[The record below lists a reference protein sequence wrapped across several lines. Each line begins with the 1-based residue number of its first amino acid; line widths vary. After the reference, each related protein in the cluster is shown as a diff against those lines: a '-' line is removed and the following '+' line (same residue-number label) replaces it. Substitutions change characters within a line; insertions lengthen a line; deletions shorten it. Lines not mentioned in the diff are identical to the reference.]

1 MSTWYTA
8 QALAGLVGM
17 PAYPDGVRK
26 KAEREEWQSRK
37 RGKGKGAEY
46 HIGSLP
52 IETRRYLAEQAVA
65 AQGHAVTD
73 HAAGGKAMAKLLAR
87 EVPVKPEAGRKLL
100 TLGEGARQKVDAR
113 LLILQAADIF
123 LAPYHACQQ
132 GEVGRRAF
140 IEAYR
145 ARTLALPVS
154 VYERQKPFSLITL
167 RRWQSALADEGPA
180 ALAGNYQR
188 ERPSTVEQSPDLAQF
203 LTALVTTKPHL
214 ANKWGALH
222 ELASQYSEMN
232 QLGWQI
238 PSQSSLRR
246 WMVKWLAENKVAF
259 TYPPTRMPTTT
270 NTAARSRRCTPGWPS
285 PTTSGSSIAL
295 RSMRC
300 WWMVVTAS
308 SR

>member
-37 RGKGKGAEY
+37 REKGKGAEY

-65 AQGHAVTD
+65 LQGQAVTD

-87 EVPVKPEAGRKLL
+87 EVPVKPDAGRKLL
-100 TLGEGARQKVDAR
+100 TLGAAARKKVDAR

-123 LAPYHACQQ
+123 LAPYQACQQ

-145 ARTLALPVS
+145 TRSLSLPAS
-154 VYERQKPFSLITL
+154 VYEQQKPFSLITL
-167 RRWQSALADEGPA
+167 RRWQGTLADAGPA

-188 ERPSTVEQSPDLAQF
+188 ERPSSVEQSPDLARF
-203 LTALVTTKPHL
+203 LTALITAKPHL

-222 ELASQYSEMN
+222 ELATQYNEMN
-232 QLGWQI
+232 QLGWLI

-246 WMVKWLAENKVAF
+246 WLVKWLAENKMAF
-259 TYPPTRMPTTT
+259 TY
-270 NTAARSRRCTPGWPS
+270 
-285 PTTSGSSIAL
+285 GSVPIT
-295 RSMRC
+295 C
-300 WWMVVTAS
+300 
-308 SR
+308 

>member
-1 MSTWYTA
+1 MSSWYTA

-37 RGKGKGAEY
+37 REKGKGAEY

-52 IETRRYLAEQAVA
+52 IETRHYLAEQAVA

-73 HAAGGKAMAKLLAR
+73 HAAGGKAMANLLAR

-154 VYERQKPFSLITL
+154 VYER
-167 RRWQSALADEGPA
+167 
-180 ALAGNYQR
+180 
-188 ERPSTVEQSPDLAQF
+188 
-203 LTALVTTKPHL
+203 
-214 ANKWGALH
+214 
-222 ELASQYSEMN
+222 
-232 QLGWQI
+232 
-238 PSQSSLRR
+238 
-246 WMVKWLAENKVAF
+246 
-259 TYPPTRMPTTT
+259 
-270 NTAARSRRCTPGWPS
+270 
-285 PTTSGSSIAL
+285 
-295 RSMRC
+295 
-300 WWMVVTAS
+300 
-308 SR
+308 